1 MKTIV
6 VTGAGGYIGSQVVR
20 ELAGRGVQV
29 IAVDRSAGAG
39 ADETPG
45 VRWVAADLFDPALD
59 LCELIGC
66 VPDVCLHLAWRNGF
80 AHNDESHMDDL
91 SAHYRFLMNMAR
103 AGVGQI
109 AVMGTMHEVGY
120 WEGAITADTPCNPQ
134 SLYGIAKN
142 ALRETTFLSAKTHD
156 AVAQWI
162 RAYYIVG
169 DDKFGNSIFSKLLA
183 AAEEGR
189 TTFPFTTG
197 KNRYD
202 FISVDGLGEQIAA
215 IVDQTEVDG
224 IINACTGEPMTL
236 AERVEAY
243 IRDNDLGITLE
254 YGAFPDRPYDSP
266 GVWGDPTKIRRIL
279 ASSAS

>member
-45 VRWVAADLFDPALD
+45 VRWVAADLFDPLLD

-109 AVMGTMHEVGY
+109 AVISGT
-120 WEGAITADTPCNPQ
+120 
-134 SLYGIAKN
+134 
-142 ALRETTFLSAKTHD
+142 
-156 AVAQWI
+156 
-162 RAYYIVG
+162 
-169 DDKFGNSIFSKLLA
+169 
-183 AAEEGR
+183 
-189 TTFPFTTG
+189 
-197 KNRYD
+197 
-202 FISVDGLGEQIAA
+202 
-215 IVDQTEVDG
+215 
-224 IINACTGEPMTL
+224 
-236 AERVEAY
+236 
-243 IRDNDLGITLE
+243 
-254 YGAFPDRPYDSP
+254 
-266 GVWGDPTKIRRIL
+266 
-279 ASSAS
+279 